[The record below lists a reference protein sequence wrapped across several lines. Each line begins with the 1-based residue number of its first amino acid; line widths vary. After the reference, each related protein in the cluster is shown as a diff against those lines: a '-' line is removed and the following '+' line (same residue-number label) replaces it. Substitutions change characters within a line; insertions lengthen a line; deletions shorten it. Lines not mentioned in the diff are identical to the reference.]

1 MGLFRYAVRRL
12 LQAVPVILGIVT
24 ITFFLSNAIP
34 GDPVDVMLGPS
45 PGQRQA
51 EAIRAK
57 FGLDQPLWLRYVNY
71 LGDVSPIWLS
81 TVDSFPY
88 VAPEF
93 GIDLGRSIKFGA
105 PVSQKIM
112 ERLPVTLLLMGSA
125 FAFAIATAVPL
136 GVISAYRRNKPT
148 DHVSRVV
155 ALIGVSTP
163 SFWIGLLLIIVFAF
177 HLGWFPSSSLVMP
190 WDLPPAADEASLL
203 SVEFWQI
210 AASHQVTVAEHLL
223 LPTISLGTLQMAAI
237 TRIERSAMLE
247 QLSQE
252 YVQLARA
259 YGVADRKILRKHAF
273 RPAQLP
279 VITIVGLQLTA
290 AIGGAVLTETVFS
303 INGMGLLIIQG
314 IKALDYPLIMGTT
327 IVFGLVFVI
336 GVILTD
342 ISYAYVDPRVSYGEQ
357 GAA

>member
-1 MGLFRYAVRRL
+1 MGLLRYTVRRI
-12 LQAVPVILGIVT
+12 LQAIPVLLGIVT

-45 PGQRQA
+45 PAQRQA

-57 FGLDQPLWLRYVNY
+57 FGLDQPLWLRYINY
-71 LGDVSPIWLS
+71 VGDVSPIWLS

-88 VAPEF
+88 VVPEF
-93 GIDLGRSIKFGA
+93 GVDLGRSLKYGA

-125 FAFAIATAVPL
+125 FTFAIATAVPL

-177 HLGWFPSSSLVMP
+177 YLGWFPASNLVLP
-190 WDLPPAADEASLL
+190 WASPE
-203 SVEFWQI
+203 SVDG
-210 AASHQVTVAEHLL
+210 ASTQWDVFTTAIHHLIM
-223 LPTISLGTLQMAAI
+223 PTIALGTLQMAAI

-259 YGVADRKILRKHAF
+259 YGVSDRKILRKHAF

-290 AIGGAVLTETVFS
+290 AKIGRASCRE
-303 INGMGLLIIQG
+303 
-314 IKALDYPLIMGTT
+314 
-327 IVFGLVFVI
+327 
-336 GVILTD
+336 
-342 ISYAYVDPRVSYGEQ
+342 RV
-357 GAA
+357 

>member
-1 MGLFRYAVRRL
+1 MGLLRYTVRRI
-12 LQAVPVILGIVT
+12 LQAIPVLLGIVT

-45 PGQRQA
+45 PAQRQA

-57 FGLDQPLWLRYVNY
+57 FGLDQPLWLRYINY
-71 LGDVSPIWLS
+71 IGDVSPIWLS

-88 VAPEF
+88 VVPEF
-93 GIDLGRSIKFGA
+93 GVDLGRSLKYGA

-125 FAFAIATAVPL
+125 FTFAIVTAVPL

-155 ALIGVSTP
+155 ALVGVSTP

-177 HLGWFPSSSLVMP
+177 YLGWFPASNLVLP
-190 WDLPPAADEASLL
+190 WASPE
-203 SVEFWQI
+203 SVDG
-210 AASHQVTVAEHLL
+210 ASTQWDVFTTAIHHLIM
-223 LPTISLGTLQMAAI
+223 PTIALGTLQMAAI

-259 YGVADRKILRKHAF
+259 YGVSDRKILRKHAF

-290 AIGGAVLTETVFS
+290 AIGGAVLTETVFE
-303 INGMGLLIIQG
+303 INGMGRLIIQG
-314 IKALDYPLIMGTT
+314 IQALDYPLIMGTT

-336 GVILTD
+336 GVIITD

-357 GAA
+357 ET